1 MVRDK
6 VPDYF
11 DAIVDELIAEYGDGN
26 VSYSRTYNESPPKF
40 PHIYFKRLDS
50 SDALPTLSGETK
62 GINNSVEIR
71 AYHNKGIAKAEDFS
85 LFVKNT
91 TKEKTGLR
99 CTYFNQVDN
108 IADSKII
115 QFVMRFSALETETE

>member
-6 VPDYF
+6 IPDYF
-11 DAIVDELIAEYGDGN
+11 DGLVDELIAEYGDGN
-26 VSYSRTYNESPPKF
+26 VSYSRSYNESPAKF

-50 SDALPTLSGETK
+50 SDALPTLSGDSK

-71 AYHNKGIAKAEDFS
+71 AYHNKGIAKAEDFAM
-85 LFVKNT
+85 FVKKT
-91 TKEKTGLR
+91 MTEKIGVK

-115 QFVMRFSALETETE
+115 QFILRFSALETETE